1 MMILNIVRTQSEK
14 TRKFPPPKCYRP
26 SKTITRRNSSKEIQP
41 IKELQQANLREKW
54 KQMTIGQCSTPV
66 RIRIAGKSLLYQ
78 EGTNQD
84 SHLSQLIG
92 TQDKMMIRN
101 CRAYRHTP
109 GYLGLETLIRGSNK
123 QLRHIIEKSL
133 LSAVRLCLKMRAFL
147 LQLDHLSPI
156 MSLSLSLKWGRL
168 IMLQTLPNRYRTS
181 MKCMQCTNDN

>member
-1 MMILNIVRTQSEK
+1 MILNIVRTQSEK
-14 TRKFPPPKCYRP
+14 IRKFPPPKCYRP
-26 SKTITRRNSSKEIQP
+26 SKTITRRNSSKET
-41 IKELQQANLREKW
+41 IKELQQANLREKS
-54 KQMTIGQCSTPV
+54 KQMTIGLCSTPA
-66 RIRIAGKSLLYQ
+66 RIRIAGKSLLYL
-78 EGTNQD
+78 EGTNRD

-123 QLRHIIEKSL
+123 QLRHIIEKNL

-156 MSLSLSLKWGRL
+156 MSLSLSLK
-168 IMLQTLPNRYRTS
+168 
-181 MKCMQCTNDN
+181 